1 MLDKEGGAFYY
12 MADKGNIY
20 VAMINKWIKFA
31 GIVISVIIFT
41 LAGCGQPDV
50 HVQRVGGFAIYLVDQ
65 SVDTAHIAKM
75 DIDSVPLEDMPVI
88 TIDDIVSYYKEMHE
102 IELTSSAYDRLM
114 QMGVPV
120 NGRYFAV
127 CLDGKPEYVG
137 AFWVMWSS
145 LSYDG
150 VVIMLPSLTGTSTV
164 QLSLGYPGPGF
175 FKGKDPRN
183 NKKIFKSLELAG
195 KLKQ

>member
-1 MLDKEGGAFYY
+1 
-12 MADKGNIY
+12 
-20 VAMINKWIKFA
+20 MINKRICFA
-31 GIVISVIIFT
+31 GIVIAVLVFMF
-41 LAGCGQPDV
+41 AGCERSDV
-50 HVQRVGGFAIYLVDQ
+50 HVQRVGGFAIYLVDR
-65 SVDTAHIAKM
+65 SADTAQLAKM
-75 DIDSVPLEDMPVI
+75 DIDSVPLETMPVI
-88 TIDDIVSYYKEMHE
+88 TVDDIVSYNKETHE
-102 IELTSSAYDRLM
+102 IELTSSTYDRLM

-127 CLDGKPEYVG
+127 CLDGNPVYLG

-150 VVIMLPSLTGTSTV
+150 VVIMLPSLTGTPVV
-164 QLSLGYPGPGF
+164 QISLGYPGSGF
-175 FKGKDPRN
+175 FTGKDPRN